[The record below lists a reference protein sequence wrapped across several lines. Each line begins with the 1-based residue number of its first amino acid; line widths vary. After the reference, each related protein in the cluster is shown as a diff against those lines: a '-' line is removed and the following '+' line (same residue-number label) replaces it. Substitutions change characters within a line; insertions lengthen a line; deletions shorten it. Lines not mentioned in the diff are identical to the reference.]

1 MAHHHPESTMAQTFQ
16 QAVIEMAY
24 DNGVINRLE
33 TEESVVKR
41 VMASVKTTFSTEEIE
56 RADIELTAMSKADF
70 DEFLTGETE
79 LVEASDFLR
88 DITAF
93 AFDSL

>member
-1 MAHHHPESTMAQTFQ
+1 MAQTFQ

-41 VMASVKTTFSTEEIE
+41 VMASVKTTFSAEEIE
-56 RADIELTAMSKADF
+56 RADVELTAMSKADF

-79 LVEASDFLR
+79 LVEASDLLR